1 VTRPGSSTS
10 GEDAGSLTP
19 SDRRRVAIAL
29 RLRELRRTAGLN
41 QAQLAERLGITQSM
55 VSKLEMGRSTPTTD
69 TIERLGAALDLP
81 AAVQEQLQDQLAE
94 LTIEVETLRV
104 MHRQGG
110 ERSLQ
115 AKYAAQEA
123 AASVIWNYQ
132 DKVVPGLLQTPDYTR
147 AMVPLVAPS
156 LPDLDDLI
164 RGRAERQHVLY
175 DRSKSFRFLLDE
187 AVLRR
192 RVGPSDVLRGQL
204 DRLTALV
211 TALPHVEIRVLP
223 FSARLSRWTM
233 TSFWIYDEVSVGV
246 ELQAGTV
253 SIADSREVAT
263 YRDLFEHL
271 WAHALEGE
279 AMVRL
284 IRDVDA
290 WLARLA

>member
-1 VTRPGSSTS
+1 
-10 GEDAGSLTP
+10 
-19 SDRRRVAIAL
+19 
-29 RLRELRRTAGLN
+29 
-41 QAQLAERLGITQSM
+41 M
-55 VSKLEMGRSTPTTD
+55 VSKLEMGRSTPTTE

>member
-1 VTRPGSSTS
+1 L
-10 GEDAGSLTP
+10 LTP

-55 VSKLEMGRSTPTTD
+55 VSKLEMGRSTPTTE

-81 AAVQEQLQDQLAE
+81 AAVQEQLHDQLGE

-110 ERSLQ
+110 ERSVQ

-156 LPDLDDLI
+156 LPDLDDLVP
-164 RGRAERQHVLY
+164 GRAERQRVLY
-175 DRSKSFRFLLDE
+175 ERTKSFRFLLDE

-192 RVGPSDVLRGQL
+192 RVGSSDVLRGQF

-211 TALPHVEIRVLP
+211 AALPRVEIHALP
-223 FSARLSRWTM
+223 FSARLPRWTM

-253 SIADSREVAT
+253 SIADSREVAI

-271 WAHALEGE
+271 WALALEGE
-279 AMVRL
+279 AMVML

-290 WLARLA
+290 WLAGLAE